1 MYNVLDYNEPYIRAP
16 SPATV
21 MASAWHKQAR
31 QEALARQRQKQ
42 QEQAKREAVQLRG
55 LQVLSQAIK
64 EAAEE
69 EERQRIEAAVQQFFG
84 WRR

>member
-1 MYNVLDYNEPYIRAP
+1 
-16 SPATV
+16 

-42 QEQAKREAVQLRG
+42 QEQTKREAVQLRG